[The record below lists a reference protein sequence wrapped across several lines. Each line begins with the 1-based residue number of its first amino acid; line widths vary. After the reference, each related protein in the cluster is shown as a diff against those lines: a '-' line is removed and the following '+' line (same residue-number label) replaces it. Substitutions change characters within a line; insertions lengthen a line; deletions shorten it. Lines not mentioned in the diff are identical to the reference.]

1 MNGDG
6 GGGGGGG
13 PGPGG
18 ASFHFSGAPGGMH
31 GVDPRKIFEQFF
43 GTGDPFAA
51 GDDDDGGKTGQTH
64 LNFIFDISC
73 NFRSDEHLF

>member
-1 MNGDG
+1 MNGD
-6 GGGGGGG
+6 GGGGGG

-18 ASFHFSGAPGGMH
+18 ASFHFSGGPG

-51 GDDDDGGKTGQTH
+51 GDDDDGPGGKKNN
-64 LNFIFDISC
+64 LNFNKSDIK
-73 NFRSDEHLF
+73 F